1 MSQRTTQALREHKII
16 PDILPEGTDLSYDLN
31 VKFPNATLDVPGKE
45 LGREET
51 QPEPKL
57 YLDPVVRAEPILPSS
72 AVLRLNSQA

>member
-1 MSQRTTQALREHKII
+1 MSQDKHQILREHKVI
-16 PDILPEGTDLSYDLN
+16 PEVLPEQTELPYDLK

-57 YLDPVVRAEPILPSS
+57 YLDPVVSTML
-72 AVLRLNSQA
+72 